1 MKNKDAATTNG
12 DVYVKRTMVVPEYLS
27 PPNAIMRGITDNTK
41 YNNKQWRTL
50 NDDNLLEYK
59 RTYLASRYRP
69 INEIVVR
76 PPSNFAKSISH
87 PKANSNTKNENKVA
101 KIV

>member
-1 MKNKDAATTNG
+1 M
-12 DVYVKRTMVVPEYLS
+12 L
-27 PPNAIMRGITDNTK
+27 GITDNTK

>member
-1 MKNKDAATTNG
+1 
-12 DVYVKRTMVVPEYLS
+12 MVVPKYLS
-27 PPNAIMRGITDNTK
+27 PPNAIMLGITDNTK